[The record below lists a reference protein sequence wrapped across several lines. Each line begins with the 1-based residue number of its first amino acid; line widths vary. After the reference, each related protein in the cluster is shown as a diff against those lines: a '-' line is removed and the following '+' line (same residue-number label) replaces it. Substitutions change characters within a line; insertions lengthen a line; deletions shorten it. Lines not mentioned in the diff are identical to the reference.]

1 MADIIVDTTVLQR
14 APQEL
19 REVILSKYADTI
31 KNNIRMV
38 AKAEAHV
45 DTGNMRARICNGPT
59 KVVGDRVILTVS
71 SPVVYGAPEEFR
83 KPTKAHPEG
92 HSYMRRA
99 FRLTQNK
106 HERMLARAVE
116 EALK

>member
-38 AKAEAHV
+38 A
-45 DTGNMRARICNGPT
+45 
-59 KVVGDRVILTVS
+59 
-71 SPVVYGAPEEFR
+71 
-83 KPTKAHPEG
+83 
-92 HSYMRRA
+92 
-99 FRLTQNK
+99 
-106 HERMLARAVE
+106 
-116 EALK
+116 